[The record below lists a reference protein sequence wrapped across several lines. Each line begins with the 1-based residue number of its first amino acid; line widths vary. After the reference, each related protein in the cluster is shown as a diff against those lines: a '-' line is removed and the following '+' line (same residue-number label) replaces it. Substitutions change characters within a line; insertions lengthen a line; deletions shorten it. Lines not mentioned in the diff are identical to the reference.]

1 MLRNLENYFKDRK
14 INYDRLIEY
23 GFILKEDNYYYEKI
37 INDGVFKIVIEI
49 NKQQKIA
56 KVIDLLN
63 DQEYNLVDVK
73 GVTGNFV
80 GKIKEIYEAL
90 INDIIDKCSDVDVFK
105 SKQTIAIINYVKAK
119 YDNDLEFLW
128 KRSPKNAI
136 WRNQNNRK
144 WYGAVL
150 VISKDKLKIE
160 SNEMVEILDLRY
172 QKNDIKNIIDN
183 YKIFPGYHMN
193 KDNWITIILDGRVE
207 LEEIYQLIDNSYQL
221 SLHK

>member
-1 MLRNLENYFKDRK
+1 MRNLENYFKDRK
-14 INYDRLIEY
+14 INYDRLVEY

-73 GVTGNFV
+73 GATGNFV

-90 INDIIDKCSDVDVFK
+90 INDIVDKCSDVDVFK

>member
-1 MLRNLENYFKDRK
+1 MRNLENYFKDRK

-73 GVTGNFV
+73 GATGNFV

-128 KRSPKNAI
+128 KKSPKNAI

-172 QKNDIKNIIDN
+172 QKNDVKNIIDN

>member
-1 MLRNLENYFKDRK
+1 MRNLENYFKDRK

-80 GKIKEIYEAL
+80 AKIKEIYEAL

>member
-1 MLRNLENYFKDRK
+1 MRNLENYFKDRK

-73 GVTGNFV
+73 GTTGNFV

-128 KRSPKNAI
+128 KKSPKNAI

>member
-1 MLRNLENYFKDRK
+1 MRNLENYFKDRK

-73 GVTGNFV
+73 GATGNFV

-105 SKQTIAIINYVKAK
+105 SKQTTAIINYVKAK

-128 KRSPKNAI
+128 KKSPKNAI

>member
-1 MLRNLENYFKDRK
+1 MRNLENYFKDRK

-160 SNEMVEILDLRY
+160 SKEMVEILDLRY

>member
-1 MLRNLENYFKDRK
+1 MRNLENYFKDRK
-14 INYDRLIEY
+14 INYDRLVEY

-73 GVTGNFV
+73 GATGNFV

-160 SNEMVEILDLRY
+160 PNEMVEILDLRY

>member
-1 MLRNLENYFKDRK
+1 MRNLENYFKDRK
-14 INYDRLIEY
+14 INYDRLVEY

-73 GVTGNFV
+73 GATGNFV
-80 GKIKEIYEAL
+80 GKIKEIYETL

-105 SKQTIAIINYVKAK
+105 SRQTIAIINYVKAK

-128 KRSPKNAI
+128 KKSPKNAI

>member
-1 MLRNLENYFKDRK
+1 MRNLENYFKDRK

-73 GVTGNFV
+73 GATGNFV

-90 INDIIDKCSDVDVFK
+90 INDIVDKCSDVDVFK

-128 KRSPKNAI
+128 KKSPKNAI

-150 VISKDKLKIE
+150 VISKNKLKIE

>member
-1 MLRNLENYFKDRK
+1 MRNLENYFKDRK

-105 SKQTIAIINYVKAK
+105 SKQTIAIINYVKVK

-128 KRSPKNAI
+128 KKSPKNAI

>member
-1 MLRNLENYFKDRK
+1 MRNLENYFKDRK
-14 INYDRLIEY
+14 INYDRLVEY

-80 GKIKEIYEAL
+80 GKIKEIYETL

-128 KRSPKNAI
+128 KKSPKNAI

>member
-1 MLRNLENYFKDRK
+1 MRNLENYFKDRK

-90 INDIIDKCSDVDVFK
+90 INDIIDKCSNVDVFK

-128 KRSPKNAI
+128 KKSPKNAI

>member
-1 MLRNLENYFKDRK
+1 MRNLENYFKDRK
-14 INYDRLIEY
+14 INYDRLVEY

-73 GVTGNFV
+73 GATGNFV
-80 GKIKEIYEAL
+80 GKVKEIYEAL

-128 KRSPKNAI
+128 KKSPKNAI

>member
-1 MLRNLENYFKDRK
+1 MRNLENYFKDRK

-73 GVTGNFV
+73 GATGNFV

-160 SNEMVEILDLRY
+160 PNEMVEILDLRY

>member
-1 MLRNLENYFKDRK
+1 MRNLENYFKDRK
-14 INYDRLIEY
+14 INYDRLVEY
-23 GFILKEDNYYYEKI
+23 GFILKEDNYYYEKV

-73 GVTGNFV
+73 GATGNFV

-128 KRSPKNAI
+128 KKSPKNAI

-160 SNEMVEILDLRY
+160 PNEMVEILDLRY

>member
-1 MLRNLENYFKDRK
+1 MRNLENYFKDRK

-73 GVTGNFV
+73 GATGNFV

-150 VISKDKLKIE
+150 VISKNKLKIE
-160 SNEMVEILDLRY
+160 SNEMVEILDLGY

>member
-1 MLRNLENYFKDRK
+1 MRNLENGFKDRK

-73 GVTGNFV
+73 GATGNFV

>member
-1 MLRNLENYFKDRK
+1 MRNLENYFKDRK
-14 INYDRLIEY
+14 INYDRLVEY
-23 GFILKEDNYYYEKI
+23 GFILKEDNYYYEKV

-128 KRSPKNAI
+128 KKSPKNAI

>member
-1 MLRNLENYFKDRK
+1 MRNLENYFKDRK

-80 GKIKEIYEAL
+80 GKIKEIYKAL

-128 KRSPKNAI
+128 KKSPKNAI

>member
-1 MLRNLENYFKDRK
+1 MRNLENYFKDRK

-73 GVTGNFV
+73 GATGNFV

-128 KRSPKNAI
+128 KKSPKNAI

-150 VISKDKLKIE
+150 VISKNKLKIE

>member
-1 MLRNLENYFKDRK
+1 MRNLENYFKDRK

-73 GVTGNFV
+73 GATGNFV
-80 GKIKEIYEAL
+80 GKIKEIYETL

-105 SKQTIAIINYVKAK
+105 SRQTIAIINYVKAK

-128 KRSPKNAI
+128 KKSPKNAI

>member
-1 MLRNLENYFKDRK
+1 MRNLENYFKDRK

-73 GVTGNFV
+73 GATGNFV
-80 GKIKEIYEAL
+80 GKIKEIYETL

-105 SKQTIAIINYVKAK
+105 SRQTIAIINYVKAK

-128 KRSPKNAI
+128 KKSPKNAI

-144 WYGAVL
+144 WYGTVL

>member
-1 MLRNLENYFKDRK
+1 MRNLENYFKDRK

-80 GKIKEIYEAL
+80 GKIKEIYETL

-105 SKQTIAIINYVKAK
+105 SRQTIAIINYVKAK

-128 KRSPKNAI
+128 KKSPKNAI

>member
-1 MLRNLENYFKDRK
+1 MRNLENYFKDRK
-14 INYDRLIEY
+14 INYDRLVEY

-73 GVTGNFV
+73 GATGNFV
-80 GKIKEIYEAL
+80 GKIKEIYETL
-90 INDIIDKCSDVDVFK
+90 INDIIDKCSDVYVFK
-105 SKQTIAIINYVKAK
+105 SRQTIAIINYVKAK

>member
-1 MLRNLENYFKDRK
+1 MRNLENYFKDRK
-14 INYDRLIEY
+14 INYDRLVEY

-73 GVTGNFV
+73 GTTGNFV

-128 KRSPKNAI
+128 QKSPKNAI

>member
-1 MLRNLENYFKDRK
+1 MRNLENYFKDRK

-49 NKQQKIA
+49 NKQQKMA

-73 GVTGNFV
+73 GATGNFV

-128 KRSPKNAI
+128 KKSPKNAI

>member
-1 MLRNLENYFKDRK
+1 MRNLENYFKDRK

-80 GKIKEIYEAL
+80 AKIKEIYEAL

-128 KRSPKNAI
+128 KKSPKNAI

>member
-1 MLRNLENYFKDRK
+1 MRNLENYFKDRK

-49 NKQQKIA
+49 NKQKKIA

-73 GVTGNFV
+73 GATGNFV

-128 KRSPKNAI
+128 KKSPKNAI

>member
-1 MLRNLENYFKDRK
+1 MRNLENYFKDRK
-14 INYDRLIEY
+14 INYDRLVEY

-73 GVTGNFV
+73 GATGNFV

-90 INDIIDKCSDVDVFK
+90 INDIVDKCSDVDVFK

-128 KRSPKNAI
+128 KKSPKNAI

-150 VISKDKLKIE
+150 VISKNKLKIE

>member
-1 MLRNLENYFKDRK
+1 MRNLENYFKDRK

-128 KRSPKNAI
+128 KKSPKNAI

-172 QKNDIKNIIDN
+172 KKNDIKNIIDN

>member
-1 MLRNLENYFKDRK
+1 MRNLENYFKDRK

-73 GVTGNFV
+73 GATGNFV
-80 GKIKEIYEAL
+80 GKIKEIYETL

-128 KRSPKNAI
+128 KKSPKSAI

>member
-1 MLRNLENYFKDRK
+1 MRNLENYFKDRK
-14 INYDRLIEY
+14 INYDRLVEY

-73 GVTGNFV
+73 GATGNFV

-144 WYGAVL
+144 WYGTVL

>member
-1 MLRNLENYFKDRK
+1 MRNLENYFKDRK

-73 GVTGNFV
+73 GATGNFV

-90 INDIIDKCSDVDVFK
+90 INDIVDKCSDVDVFK

-128 KRSPKNAI
+128 KKSPKNAI

>member
-1 MLRNLENYFKDRK
+1 MRNLENYFKDRK

-144 WYGAVL
+144 WYGTVL

>member
-1 MLRNLENYFKDRK
+1 MRNLENYFKDRK
-14 INYDRLIEY
+14 INYDRLVEY

-73 GVTGNFV
+73 GATGNFV

-90 INDIIDKCSDVDVFK
+90 INDIVDKCSDVDVFK

-128 KRSPKNAI
+128 KKSPKNAI

>member
-1 MLRNLENYFKDRK
+1 MRNLENYFKDRK
-14 INYDRLIEY
+14 INYDRLVEY

-73 GVTGNFV
+73 GTTGNFV
-80 GKIKEIYEAL
+80 AKIKEIYEAL

>member
-1 MLRNLENYFKDRK
+1 MRNLENYFKDRK
-14 INYDRLIEY
+14 INYDRLVEY

-128 KRSPKNAI
+128 KKSPKNAI

-160 SNEMVEILDLRY
+160 SNEMVEILDVRY

>member
-1 MLRNLENYFKDRK
+1 MRNLENYFKDRK
-14 INYDRLIEY
+14 INYDRLVEY
-23 GFILKEDNYYYEKI
+23 GFILKEDNYYYEKV

-80 GKIKEIYEAL
+80 AKIKEIYEAL

-128 KRSPKNAI
+128 KKSPKNAI

>member
-1 MLRNLENYFKDRK
+1 MRNLENYFKDRK
-14 INYDRLIEY
+14 INYNRLIEY

-73 GVTGNFV
+73 GATGNFV

-128 KRSPKNAI
+128 KKSPKNAI